1 MNSVGRKSWHGLSWN
16 WWYSWEVLRTLEVHV
31 YKICECASHG
41 RHCECWNVKKPNF
54 YVHVYIPSLAS
65 QLDAHKWR
73 EGYLLPTW
81 ARKICLIFWLN
92 APFRNIYSNVGKLF
106 CKLKLVTDNLLFMH
120 TYICWTLLLVEICD
134 EGSLYDYVRNL
145 DNPLTKELQQQWA
158 MEIAKG
164 TFMIL
169 MFTYITISCR
179 NDFLEYFNW
188 FWIS

>member
-1 MNSVGRKSWHGLSWN
+1 MQAEKAGIDYLLHIEIDDIHKKYLSWM
-16 WWYSWEVLRTLEVHV
+16 L
-31 YKICECASHG
+31 
-41 RHCECWNVKKPNF
+41 
-54 YVHVYIPSLAS
+54 
-65 QLDAHKWR
+65 HKWR

-81 ARKICLIFWLN
+81 VWKISLPMVRLN
-92 APFRNIYSNVGKLF
+92 SPFISLLPWWHLDSNVGKLF
-106 CKLKLVTDNLLFMH
+106 FKLKLVTDNLLFMH